1 MEIYKI
7 TNNCEQFSPKYIIYI
22 PTTVWMTK
30 HFYNFGTKGTLRGNG
45 KVPFEE
51 FIKTGCKEVVKVY
64 PVTDDRL
71 FNAVYPTSTEG
82 SVVDINLVFLWN
94 PGISISAF
102 DKEFVSQLAIKPE
115 NLQDCISGNIVNIN
129 NLHLSE
135 VKIDLVYSD
144 LSNNF
149 IDWNQ
154 DDNTKHKLWSLF
166 KLMSV
171 GSSKR
176 KYIEFLYI

>member
-64 PVTDDRL
+64 PVTDNRL

-115 NLQDCISGNIVNIN
+115 NLQDCISGNTVNIN

-149 IDWNQ
+149 IDWDQ
-154 DDNTKHKLWSLF
+154 DDNTKYKLWSLF

-171 GSSKR
+171 GSNKR

>member
-1 MEIYKI
+1 MEIYEI
-7 TNNCEQFSPKYIIYI
+7 TNSCEQLSPKYIIYV

-30 HFYNFGTKGTLRGNG
+30 HFYDFGTKGTLRGNG

-64 PVTDDRL
+64 PVTDNRL

>member
-1 MEIYKI
+1 MEIYEI
-7 TNNCEQFSPKYIIYI
+7 TNSCEQLSPKYIIYV

-30 HFYNFGTKGTLRGNG
+30 HFYDFGTKGTLRGNG

-64 PVTDDRL
+64 PVTDNRL

-166 KLMSV
+166 KLISV